1 MSIATTIHRGWA
13 RATLVAVIGFGAAL
27 GGCNNKNNDLL
38 ESNRALTDRN
48 QQLVAEL
55 EAKDA
60 TIASLQSSM
69 EAAQRT
75 AGGGRDQVSALIA
88 ENTRLQQQLAA
99 MDERLKG
106 MAFGSLDPE
115 TDAALRALAAQY
127 PDVIEYDQQRGMV
140 RFKSD
145 LTFASGSD
153 ECTAAGKQSLDALAR
168 VLNSSATLNYD
179 VRVVGH
185 TDSQRISANTAK
197 RHPTNVHLSAHRAI
211 SARNE
216 LVRMGVQPE
225 RVEVAGRGEYLPL
238 VANTSSGN
246 TPQNRRVE
254 IFLVKGMGSR
264 PSVTGPSTSDPV
276 PSPSRP
282 AEDDTVK

>member
-1 MSIATTIHRGWA
+1 MKTSFRFLTLAATVTA
-13 RATLVAVIGFGAAL
+13 VALGL

-60 TIASLQSSM
+60 TIASLQQGM
-69 EAAQRT
+69 DAAQRT
-75 AGGGRDQVSALIA
+75 AGGGRDQVSQLLA
-88 ENTRLQQQLAA
+88 ENSRLQQMLNE
-99 MDERLKG
+99 MDQKMRG
-106 MAFGSLDPE
+106 MNFGSLDPE

-127 PDVIEYDQQRGMV
+127 PDLIEYDADRGMV

-153 ECTAAGKQSLDALAR
+153 EITSSGKQSLDALAR
-168 VLNSSATLNYD
+168 ILQSAATINYD

-185 TDSQRISANTAK
+185 TDSQKISSKTAA
-197 RHPTNVHLSAHRAI
+197 RHPTNMHLSAHRAI

-216 LVRMGVQPE
+216 LVRAGVDAQ
-225 RVEVAGRGEYLPL
+225 RVEIAGRGEFMPL
-238 VANTSSGN
+238 VANTGSGN

-254 IFLVKGMGSR
+254 IFLVKGSGIR
-264 PSVTGPSTSDPV
+264 PALAAPAPA
-276 PSPSRP
+276 PSRP
-282 AEDDTVK
+282 ASGGDANDDTIK

>member
-1 MSIATTIHRGWA
+1 MKMSIRSW
-13 RATLVAVIGFGAAL
+13 TLVAAIGALALGL

-60 TIASLQSSM
+60 TIASLQQGMDS
-69 EAAQRT
+69 AQRT
-75 AGGGRDQVSALIA
+75 AGGGRDQVSQLMA
-88 ENTRLQQQLAA
+88 ENARLRDQLNG
-99 MDERLKG
+99 MDEKLKN
-106 MAFGSLDPE
+106 MNFGSLDAE

-127 PDVIEYDQQRGMV
+127 SDMIEYDQQRGMV

-153 ECTAAGKQSLDALAR
+153 EVTSAGKQSLDALAR
-168 VLNSSATLNYD
+168 ILQSAATINYD

-185 TDSQRISANTAK
+185 TDSQKISANTAK
-197 RHPTNVHLSAHRAI
+197 HHPTNMHLSAHRAI

-216 LVRMGVQPE
+216 LVHMGVQAE
-225 RVEVAGRGEYLPL
+225 RVEVAGRGEFMPL
-238 VANTSSGN
+238 VQNTSSGN

-254 IFLVKGMGSR
+254 IFLVKGVGQR
-264 PSVTGPSTSDPV
+264 TIAPPSAAPTTPGK
-276 PSPSRP
+276 P
-282 AEDDTVK
+282 ARNDSDDTVK